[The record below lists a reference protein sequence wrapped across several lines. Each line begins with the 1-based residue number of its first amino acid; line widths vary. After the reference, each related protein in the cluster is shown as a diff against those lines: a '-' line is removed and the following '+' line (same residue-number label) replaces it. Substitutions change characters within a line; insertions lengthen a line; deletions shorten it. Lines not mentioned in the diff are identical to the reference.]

1 MKDLYKIGYCSGDI
15 TERIKNAVNEPTY
28 LMSDVRVEL
37 AVRCYNLNVANLEN
51 TIHSFFNK
59 VNVEFEVYDKDGNK
73 HYPREW
79 FIAPL
84 SVIQEVIQL
93 IVDDKISQYEYNA
106 DLQVLVR
113 KTL

>member
-1 MKDLYKIGYCSGDI
+1 
-15 TERIKNAVNEPTY
+15 
-28 LMSDVRVEL
+28 
-37 AVRCYNLNVANLEN
+37 
-51 TIHSFFNK
+51 